1 MKVNV
6 MQVITYDLNE
16 IKDSLAELNNIDISE
31 VKDYE
36 VRDMLAYFISED
48 FNGNGE
54 IIIQDEDGEDYEIL

>member
-6 MQVITYDLNE
+6 MQVITYDLDE

-36 VRDMLAYFISED
+36 VRDMLLYFISED
-48 FNGNGE
+48 FNGNGL
-54 IIIQDEDGEDYEIL
+54 ITIQDENGKEYPL